1 MALIIDGYNLLNAT
15 GIAGGGTAGSSLAQ
29 SRAALLDFL
38 AARLAAADRYTT
50 TVVFDG
56 RNAPPGLA
64 PTFIHRG
71 ITVRFARPHREADD
85 LIEELIRS
93 DTSPRRLT
101 VVSSDHRLHRAAR
114 RRRATP
120 IDSEVWFRQFEKRPI
135 QPVES
140 VAVPDEAASQLASA
154 ELDEWLRIFSDA
166 TIRPE
171 SSSQP
176 ADRSVDESAPSGFEN
191 PFPPGYA
198 EDLLRGDEP

>member
-38 AARLAAADRYTT
+38 AARLAVEDRRAT
-50 TVVFDG
+50 TVVFDA

-64 PTFIHRG
+64 PVFSHRG

-120 IDSEVWFRQFEKRPI
+120 IDSEVWFRQFERRPI
-135 QPVES
+135 QSSES
-140 VAVPDEAASQLASA
+140 VAMPEDAAAQLASA

-166 TIRPE
+166 TVRPE
-171 SSSQP
+171 GPPKP
-176 ADRSVDESAPSGFEN
+176 ADRPPDRSAPSGFEN

-198 EDLLRGDEP
+198 EDLLRSEDP